1 MATVI
6 TYDEPGF
13 MARVLETAS
22 DIVCILAPAA
32 STDSV
37 IQGHIRRMMSG
48 QGIDCR
54 KCAGC
59 PVGRAK

>member
-13 MARVLETAS
+13 KGRVLAVAGE
-22 DIVCILAPAA
+22 IVCILASAA
-32 STDSV
+32 KTDSLT
-37 IQGHIRRMMSG
+37 QAGIRRTAKS

-54 KCAGC
+54 SCAGC
-59 PVGRAK
+59 PVGKAK